1 MNKESMLKIIKDQSL
16 ARKKKL
22 ADALSEIATDEAIDG
37 IYQLLSDKSEFVVL
51 FALEALNRLACEGFD
66 INIKYA
72 VDAYHAFGDKDSIKM
87 ACAKLLGNS
96 SNSIAIKTL
105 VEMLKDMTPGVRH
118 YAVESLTKFG
128 LSPTLALVNLF
139 TEEYV
144 EWPTREAAAL
154 ALTFLSTLKGS
165 EVEVTLKNVLTVKSE
180 NVQFSVVRSLKEI
193 GNPVLANKI
202 REFLKIETLEDRYE
216 IRKMIKSISKKE
228 EMEQLIKQ
236 LTLINQQICL
246 DLVMALKSSKKY
258 DESQDPITKIIK
270 NCDDKRAKA
279 IIIRIVGI
287 SRAKYA
293 LNIIAESVKDPDKRV
308 RANAVE
314 SLAELGDENVIEVI
328 KPALNDF
335 DNRVKANAAKGL
347 WKLGGARSLQ
357 ILREMISDK
366 DKWMRASAAYAL
378 GEIGVIQVV
387 EILQLAVNDSDNDVR
402 VNVIKSLGKI
412 ADRTSIETISE
423 VMKNKSEDWG
433 VRKCAIITLAKCLN
447 EDACEV
453 LMLEKENK
461 QETDLYRETIK
472 VVLEEIEQTN
482 AELLKSVERKIVET
496 RQAEADKKSL
506 QALNDE
512 DGSQTGHGDESNA

>member
-1 MNKESMLKIIKDQSL
+1 MNKESMIKIIKDQSL

-37 IYQLLSDKSEFVVL
+37 IYQLLLDKSEFVAL
-51 FALEALNRLACEGFD
+51 FAIESLNKLAVEGFE
-66 INIKYA
+66 INLKYIA
-72 VDAYHAFGDKDSIKM
+72 DACHKFGDKDSIKM
-87 ACAKLLGNS
+87 ACARLLGNS
-96 SNSIAIKTL
+96 ANSLAIKLL
-105 VEMLKDMTPGVRH
+105 VEMLKDLTPGVRF
-118 YAVESLTKFG
+118 YAVEALTKFG
-128 LSPTLALVNLF
+128 LAPTLALVNLF
-139 TEEYV
+139 TEEYI
-144 EWPTREAAAL
+144 EWPTRESAAL

-216 IRKMIKSISKKE
+216 IRKMIKNISKKE

-236 LTLINQQICL
+236 LTLINQQVCL
-246 DLVMALKSSKKY
+246 DLVMALKSSKKF
-258 DESQDPITKIIK
+258 DETQDPISKIIK

-279 IIIRIVGI
+279 IVIRIVGI
-287 SRAKYA
+287 SKAKFA
-293 LNIIAESVKDPDKRV
+293 LNVIADCVKDPDKRV

-314 SLAELGDENVIEVI
+314 ALSELGDESVIEII

-335 DNRVKANAAKGL
+335 DNRVKANVAKGL

-412 ADRTSIETISE
+412 ADKTSIETISE
-423 VMKNKSEDWG
+423 VMRNKSEEWS
-433 VRKCAIITLAKCLN
+433 VRKAAVITLAKCLN
-447 EDACEV
+447 EDACEI
-453 LMLEKENK
+453 LLLEKGNM

-482 AELLKSVERKIVET
+482 PNLLKTVEKRIEEK
-496 RQAEADKKSL
+496 RQEKMNENSNNQNDSNL
-506 QALNDE
+506 QSN
-512 DGSQTGHGDESNA
+512 SGDEMNE